1 MQVRKRD
8 KMPTWARYYDERG
21 RLERT
26 VTLGDYRV
34 MGGRLVPARMDVVP
48 ADEPG
53 ERTTMIYEELEFDV
67 GLSPGFFSL
76 RNLRARESR

>member
-1 MQVRKRD
+1 
-8 KMPTWARYYDERG
+8 
-21 RLERT
+21 
-26 VTLGDYRV
+26 